1 MSSIIGDFVCGTR
14 QLVSQGFRSLPAILG
29 GASLT
34 LGMTQGNFNFIFFFV
49 GMFLFTPIA
58 AGLVNGLWELIFSNV
73 HGWFA
78 PPPELWKLPNGD
90 AQACSIF
97 TVGGVQGAPATVNV
111 VPTYWMTMMAFF
123 FVYLFENAY
132 YLYNKQK
139 TDKAPS
145 QAVTARK
152 AQALISMI
160 VIVALG
166 IVCTMLRY
174 ATACETGFGV
184 FVSLLLG
191 GYMAHGWY
199 KFMKVCGMGRLDDL
213 FGISSRILPLQS
225 YEEVDPAVCIPT
237 E

>member
-1 MSSIIGDFVCGTR
+1 M
-14 QLVSQGFRSLPAILG
+14 
-29 GASLT
+29 
-34 LGMTQGNFNFIFFFV
+34 FF
-49 GMFLFTPIA
+49 LTPIA
-58 AGLVNGLWELIFSNV
+58 SGLVNGLWELL
-73 HGWFA
+73 FA
-78 PPPELWKLPNGD
+78 NLPTWLAIPSVFWKLPNGT
-90 AQACSIF
+90 AAACTIF
-97 TVGGVQGAPATVNV
+97 TVGTSGGPPQTINV
-111 VPTYWMTMMAFF
+111 VPSYWLSMMAFF
-123 FVYLFENAY
+123 FTYIFENALF
-132 YLYNKQK
+132 LYKKQEN
-139 TDKAPS
+139 DKAPK

-152 AQALISMI
+152 SQALISMI